1 MVCPIWCQSLGSQF
15 HSSGK
20 QGRWYPVRVSER
32 CAEPSLA
39 TFTFLSAS
47 TYYLATTQSVS
58 PHVLSFPC
66 SWVLIGHKSMLRH
79 PQCFWS
85 SGCPSGSKYRHQ
97 SHPTISS
104 TCSVQF
110 GKSSRSGF
118 LDQTSNGKEQVSGF
132 LDQTMTKSKLHLEPL
147 GFLEGE
153 KRTTLFCSLA
163 YLKGRGGCCK
173 YQALPRVSE
182 VTRGQSYFSRSTPK
196 GISFLSMQF
205 PTEKPECQG
214 ED

>member
-20 QGRWYPVRVSER
+20 QGRWYPVRVIWALCWTLLGDFYFPLGFNILFSNDTECFLTR
-32 CAEPSLA
+32 PEFPLFLGTYWSQVNVASPPVFLEFPGALQGPSIG
-39 TFTFLSAS
+39 TNHTPPSAPR
-47 TYYLATTQSVS
+47 AV
-58 PHVLSFPC
+58 C
-66 SWVLIGHKSMLRH
+66 SSARVPAR
-79 PQCFWS
+79 S
-85 SGCPSGSKYRHQ
+85 SWTR
-97 SHPTISS
+97 
-104 TCSVQF
+104 
-110 GKSSRSGF
+110 RA
-118 LDQTSNGKEQVSGF
+118 
-132 LDQTMTKSKLHLEPL
+132 MTKSKLHLEPL

-153 KRTTLFCSLA
+153 KRTTLFCSLV

-173 YQALPRVSE
+173 YHALPRVSE

-196 GISFLSMQF
+196 GIFFLSTQF